1 MTRYLNLLSRG
12 LIIWLVPLLISFLF
26 YTPQR
31 ELVTSYAFFKS
42 VMVMALVGVTLAVNL
57 IRPVRSFPVWQVAL
71 VYTLISLLADIL
83 VLVPFMRLTLGQY
96 VEQIALMYVII
107 PALTWALLSR
117 PINLPAVQ
125 QGA

>member
-31 ELVTSYAFFKS
+31 ELVTSVAFFKS
-42 VMVMALVGVTLAVNL
+42 AMVMALVGVTLVVNL
-57 IRPVRSFPVWQVAL
+57 IRPVRSFSVWQVAL

-117 PINLPAVQ
+117 PVNLPAVQ

>member
-96 VEQIALMYVII
+96 IEQIALMYVII

-117 PINLPAVQ
+117 PVNLPAVQ